1 MTACIAPCRAALEL
15 FNCNE
20 ASFKAPQLEQL
31 DQSTPEQLRLW
42 KKLNAQVHQDVEVG
56 LAPRRR
62 PLGSGVASTGS
73 SVVLPSCML
82 QVEKKEINV
91 TVSSGE
97 PVPGFLKLDKQ
108 HAKMVL
114 KASYRPV
121 RLRQGSEGRERD
133 LTLITVR
140 H

>member
-1 MTACIAPCRAALEL
+1 M
-15 FNCNE
+15 
-20 ASFKAPQLEQL
+20 
-31 DQSTPEQLRLW
+31 
-42 KKLNAQVHQDVEVG
+42 
-56 LAPRRR
+56 
-62 PLGSGVASTGS
+62 
-73 SVVLPSCML
+73 
-82 QVEKKEINV
+82 

-140 H
+140 IRLAVAR